1 MTNQTEGQD
10 SGNKLTGHVYDGIE
24 ELDNSL
30 PRWWVNLFYLTIVF
44 SVGYFAYYE
53 LGQGP
58 SILTEYERSKNEV
71 ELITFAKTQS
81 TPQSSEEDLRALLK
95 SPENIKTG
103 KEIFLTKC
111 ASCHG
116 SLGEGGIGPNLTD
129 DYWIH
134 GGKMTEIAKTISE
147 GVLDKGMPPWK
158 VVLKPEEVNSVT
170 AFVKSIRGSNPPNAK
185 GPQGEL
191 IHE

>member
-1 MTNQTEGQD
+1 MANQTEDQD
-10 SGNKLTGHVYDGIE
+10 SGKKLTGHVYDGIE
-24 ELDNSL
+24 ELDHSL
-30 PRWWVNLFYLTIVF
+30 PRWWVNLFYITIVF

-58 SILTEYERSKNEV
+58 SLLTEYERDKNEV
-71 ELITFAKTQS
+71 ELIAFAKNQS
-81 TPQSSEEDLRALLK
+81 TPQASEGDLRALLK
-95 SPENIKTG
+95 KPETIKSG
-103 KEIFLTKC
+103 KEIFLAKC

-116 SLGEGGIGPNLTD
+116 ALGEGGIGPNLTD

-134 GGKMTEIAKTISE
+134 GSKMTEIAKTISE

-158 VVLKPEEVNSVT
+158 AVLKTEELHAVT
-170 AFVKSIRGSNPPNAK
+170 AFVKSIRGTHPPNSK

-191 IHE
+191 VQE